1 MDGRISV
8 LLFGTKARV
17 GKLCDR
23 EKGDAAGTAASS
35 YAGTFSGA
43 GFVSVIEMRSTGKVL
58 PTN

>member
-8 LLFGTKARV
+8 LLFGTKASV
-17 GKLCDR
+17 GNLCDR
-23 EKGDAAGTAASS
+23 EKGDAGTAASS

-43 GFVSVIEMRSTGKVL
+43 GFVSVIEIRSTGKVL